1 MNNVLS
7 LTKEFSYTSGLVLFA
22 LAVIALLILRRVRSH
37 RVLSMGV
44 GEKPSYIQRDSEIA
58 SGHHVNEGQV
68 GQTQGTTTGLA
79 RTSRAVPAN
88 GSSRN
93 GKPVVRQPVT
103 TPASQYG
110 AYRIDQEV
118 GKLVLGQTHRMDV
131 LASRASED
139 RRAIE
144 TSLIKVVASTQSEDR
159 ERRRAREALEE
170 YGFVARQC
178 AALLLAPDAFER
190 TSAARSLGEMGSP
203 SSLPFLLEGL
213 YDFEMSVRNQS
224 VISIGQLKVPS
235 AIGALLDM
243 ARKHPDVPSSVITRA
258 LSACSGV
265 EATVQQ
271 GSLLSTGLDEGCVL
285 DISRLEPTT
294 SVEDLPE
301 GLHDEGLSKALSE
314 LTSLNQEERS
324 EAVNRLAQYGAQS
337 SVAALA
343 SVARNDSEPS
353 VRSLAISSL
362 AAINHESVF
371 AAVLI
376 GLADESREVR
386 AAAAR
391 SLNRLSFDRSEAYVR
406 VIETSS
412 EETLRDVADACIKAG
427 IVSQNIDRLAS
438 RDHRQAYEAFSLM
451 CLLAKARM
459 TQPVL
464 ETICNHPNMNVRL
477 SAIHLLA
484 TTGQPE
490 MIEQLRELALK
501 PGVPDEVNT
510 ALLEAMY
517 KLEQISPGSE
527 DPALGFI
534 VSESDSEPERL
545 AGEIDELSFE
555 KFDEQ
560 VDKVEL

>member
-7 LTKEFSYTSGLVLFA
+7 LTKEFSITGGLVLLA
-22 LAVIALLILRRVRSH
+22 LAVFALLVLRRVHSN
-37 RVLSMGV
+37 RVLSRGV
-44 GEKPSYIQRDSEIA
+44 GEKPAYIQRDSKIV
-58 SGHHVNEGQV
+58 SGHHVNERQV
-68 GQTQGTTTGLA
+68 RQTQGTSTGLA
-79 RTSRAVPAN
+79 RTSPAN

-93 GKPVVRQPVT
+93 GSSIVRQPVT

-118 GKLVLGQTHRMDV
+118 GKLVLGQPHRMDV
-131 LASRASED
+131 LASRASDD

-144 TSLIKVVASTQSEDR
+144 TSLIKVVASPQSDAR

-178 AALLLAPDAFER
+178 AALLLTPDAFDR

-243 ARKHPDVPSSVITRA
+243 ARKHPDVSSSVITRA
-258 LSACSGV
+258 LSACSG

-271 GSLLSTGLDEGCVL
+271 RSLLSTTPDEGCVL
-285 DISRLEPTT
+285 DISHLEPAT

-301 GLHDEGLSKALSE
+301 SLPGEGLSKALSE

-337 SVAALA
+337 SVTALA
-343 SVARNDSEPS
+343 SVARHDSEPK

-451 CLLAKARM
+451 CLLAKAKM

-464 ETICNHPNMNVRL
+464 EAICNHPNMNVRL

-490 MIEQLRELALK
+490 IIEQLRELALK
-501 PGVPDEVNT
+501 PGVPEEVNT

-527 DPALGFI
+527 DPVLGFI
-534 VSESDSEPERL
+534 VSESESESEEL
-545 AGEIDELSFE
+545 AGEIDELCF
-555 KFDEQ
+555 KRFDEQ

>member
-7 LTKEFSYTSGLVLFA
+7 LTKEFSSTGGLVLLA
-22 LAVIALLILRRVRSH
+22 LAVFALLVLRRVHSH
-37 RVLSMGV
+37 RVLSRGV
-44 GEKPSYIQRDSEIA
+44 GEKPAYIQSDSKIV
-58 SGHHVNEGQV
+58 SGHQGSEGQV
-68 GQTQGTTTGLA
+68 RQTQVTSTGLA

-93 GKPVVRQPVT
+93 GSSIVRQPVT

-131 LASRASED
+131 LASRASDD

-144 TSLIKVVASTQSEDR
+144 TSLIKAVASPQSDDR

-178 AALLLAPDAFER
+178 AALLLAPDAFDR
-190 TSAARSLGEMGSP
+190 TSAARSLGEIGSP

-213 YDFEMSVRNQS
+213 YDFESSVRNQS

-243 ARKHPDVPSSVITRA
+243 ARKHPDVSSSVITRA
-258 LSACSGV
+258 LSACSG

-271 GSLLSTGLDEGCVL
+271 RSLLSTTLDEGCVL
-285 DISRLEPTT
+285 DISHLEPTT

-343 SVARNDSEPS
+343 SVARYDSEPS

-451 CLLAKARM
+451 CLLAKAKM

-464 ETICNHPNMNVRL
+464 EAICNHPNMNVRL
-477 SAIHLLA
+477 SAVHLLA
-484 TTGQPE
+484 TTGQPAI
-490 MIEQLRELALK
+490 IEQLRELALK
-501 PGVPDEVNT
+501 PGVPEEVNT

-517 KLEQISPGSE
+517 KLEQISPHSE
-527 DPALGFI
+527 DSELGFI
-534 VSESDSEPERL
+534 VSESESGPEEL

-555 KFDEQ
+555 RFDEQ
-560 VDKVEL
+560 VDEVEL